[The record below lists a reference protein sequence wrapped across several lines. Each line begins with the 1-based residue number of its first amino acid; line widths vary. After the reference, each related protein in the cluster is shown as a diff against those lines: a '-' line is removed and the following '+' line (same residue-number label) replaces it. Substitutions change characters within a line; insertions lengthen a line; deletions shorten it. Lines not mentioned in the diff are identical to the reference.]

1 MERLLS
7 PGSRNPTQATLNRP
21 DMLRSGVEFPIYA
34 DWAPVF
40 GLRHDDV
47 SVGIPVPPGGERT
60 DRRDAREGRSVAL
73 PRRHTDQTGH
83 DRRPHQPRYTAGVAH
98 RDNSS
103 GKHPV
108 RSGRSMHTACY
119 LTCGSDDCRIGRSP
133 FANPPLAEVA
143 RRKLRL
149 AASPDEVRPESH
161 AREPE

>member
-1 MERLLS
+1 MTFPL
-7 PGSRNPTQATLNRP
+7 GSRCRQAENAQI
-21 DMLRSGVEFPIYA
+21 VEM
-34 DWAPVF
+34 PV
-40 GLRHDDV
+40 
-47 SVGIPVPPGGERT
+47 
-60 DRRDAREGRSVAL
+60 RDAVSRSLADTPIRRGTTGDRISLAIPRGL
-73 PRRHTDQTGH
+73 PTGT
-83 DRRPHQPRYTAGVAH
+83 TAAV
-98 RDNSS
+98 
-103 GKHPV
+103 KPPV